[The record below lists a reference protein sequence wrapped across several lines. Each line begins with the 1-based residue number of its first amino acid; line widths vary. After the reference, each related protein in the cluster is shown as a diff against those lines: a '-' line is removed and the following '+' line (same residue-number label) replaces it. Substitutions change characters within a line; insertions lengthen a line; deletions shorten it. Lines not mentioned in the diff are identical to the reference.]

1 MMETQ
6 AIVVNKDER
15 GVATITLNRPD
26 VHNAFDDALIKDMTV
41 ALQSFSADASV
52 RLVVLRST
60 GKSFS
65 AGADLNWMKRMAG
78 YSWQQNYQD
87 SLGLATLMQTL
98 ANMPQP
104 TLAVVQG
111 AAFGGGVGL
120 VACCDIAL
128 CADKASFCLSEVK
141 LGLIPAVISP
151 YVIDAI
157 GARAA
162 KRYFVTA
169 ERFSSDT
176 ALRLGLVHDVF
187 TAEQLESETE
197 KLMASLLAN
206 GPVAVTEAKKLI
218 HHVTKHETDEELI
231 RFTAQ
236 KISDIRASAEGKE
249 GVGAF
254 LDKRDPDWNV
264 KTATDI
270 D

>member
-1 MMETQ
+1 MENS
-6 AIVVNKDER
+6 AILIHKDPR
-15 GVATITLNRPD
+15 GVGNVTLNRAD
-26 VHNAFDDALIKDMTV
+26 VHNAFDDVLIKDLTN
-41 ALQSFSADASV
+41 AIQAFEQDDSV
-52 RLVVLRST
+52 RVICLRST

-98 ANMPQP
+98 ASTTKP
-104 TLAVVQG
+104 TIGVIQG

-128 CADKASFCLSEVK
+128 ASDKASFCLSEVK

-151 YVIDAI
+151 YVIAAI
-157 GARAA
+157 GERAA

-169 ERFSSDT
+169 ERFNADT
-176 ALRLGLVHDVF
+176 ALRLGLVHELF
-187 TAEQLESETE
+187 EAEQLESEAE
-197 KLMASLLAN
+197 KIIDAILAN
-206 GPVAVTEAKKLI
+206 GPVAVYEAKKLI
-218 HHVTKHETDEELI
+218 AKVANQPIEEEII

-249 GVGAF
+249 GVTAF
-254 LDKRDPDWNV
+254 LEKRSPNWDV
-264 KTATDI
+264 KTSTEI